1 MTENQ
6 RKPVI
11 RFAEFT
17 DAWEQRKFGELLQTL
32 PFKTFIKAPE
42 QDGKYEIIQQGNEP
56 IIGYANGIPCND
68 YKDTV
73 IFGDHTLSLYKPDS
87 SFFVATDGVRIV
99 KGKQNIEGY
108 FLMAMLEN
116 YKPYSEGYKRYYSI
130 LADYDCY
137 FTKNESEQQRIG
149 AYFKELDNLITL
161 HQREYD
167 KTLNIKKAMLE
178 KMFPKNGEDRPEI
191 RFAGFTDAWEQRE
204 LGDLAKRTYGGGTP
218 NTMKPEYWNGD
229 IPWIQSSNLT
239 ETSFSASI
247 CKHVSHA
254 GIVNSATQIIPKN
267 SIAIVTHVGVGKLS
281 IMPME
286 YCASQDFI
294 SLSDLCGDSYFLA
307 VSFQKKLQSDL
318 AIVQG
323 SAIKGITKNDLL
335 SKIIFTPN
343 INEQKKIG
351 KLFSDLDNL
360 ITLHQREP

>member
-1 MTENQ
+1 MILN
-6 RKPVI
+6 P
-11 RFAEFT
+11 
-17 DAWEQRKFGELLQTL
+17 G
-32 PFKTFIKAPE
+32 PE
-42 QDGKYEIIQQGNEP
+42 Y
-56 IIGYANGIPCND
+56 
-68 YKDTV
+68 
-73 IFGDHTLSLYKPDS
+73 
-87 SFFVATDGVRIV
+87 
-99 KGKQNIEGY
+99 
-108 FLMAMLEN
+108 
-116 YKPYSEGYKRYYSI
+116 
-130 LADYDCY
+130 
-137 FTKNESEQQRIG
+137 
-149 AYFKELDNLITL
+149 
-161 HQREYD
+161 
-167 KTLNIKKAMLE
+167 
-178 KMFPKNGEDRPEI
+178 
-191 RFAGFTDAWEQRE
+191 AWEQRE

-294 SLSDLCGDSYFLA
+294 SLSDLCGDSCFLA

-360 ITLHQREP
+360 ITLHQRESMVEIQLFNSVPIMTS